1 MFQDATKIR
10 YELVEVD
17 GMECLFTNSRL
28 DRSTVP
34 ETLHCYDV
42 RDSDD
47 CDGTFAQIK
56 KLVFVNHWGTILTKE
71 PLPLDESDAYYPK
84 DTELYSGVELTLE
97 DPDCRNNPLT
107 VDDYLVRRILEAIT
121 GRL

>member
-34 ETLHCYDV
+34 EELHCYDV
-42 RDSDD
+42 RDSDA
-47 CDGTFAQIK
+47 CDGTFAEIK
-56 KLVFVNHWGTILTKE
+56 KLVFVNHWGTILIKE
-71 PLPLDESDAYYPK
+71 PLPLDANGAYYLK
-84 DTELYSGVELTLE
+84 ETENYSGMGLTLE
-97 DPDCRNNPLT
+97 EFQNGFCQEKRGQ
-107 VDDYLVRRILEAIT
+107 EQSM
-121 GRL
+121 

>member
-1 MFQDATKIR
+1 MMFQDATKIR

-84 DTELYSGVELTLE
+84 DTEQYSGVELTLE
-97 DPDCRNNPLT
+97 E
-107 VDDYLVRRILEAIT
+107 YQT
-121 GRL
+121 GLYPEKNSHEQNMT

>member
-34 ETLHCYDV
+34 ENLHCYDV
-42 RDSDD
+42 RDSDA
-47 CDGTFAQIK
+47 CDGIFAQIK

-71 PLPLDESDAYYPK
+71 PLPLDANEAYYLK
-84 DTELYSGVELTLE
+84 EAENYSGMELTLE
-97 DPDCRNNPLT
+97 EFQNGGYQEKMEQEQRM
-107 VDDYLVRRILEAIT
+107 
-121 GRL
+121 